1 MERAKC
7 GQRGIDV
14 TGLEDGRQKAS
25 ARVPGA
31 GLVDAESSGAESQQG
46 SGRCPLQAAHR
57 ESGDGA
63 AERVLASFGPG
74 LWLDGEGGSWGSAGP
89 ETLS

>member
-46 SGRCPLQAAHR
+46 SG
-57 ESGDGA
+57 
-63 AERVLASFGPG
+63 
-74 LWLDGEGGSWGSAGP
+74 
-89 ETLS
+89 